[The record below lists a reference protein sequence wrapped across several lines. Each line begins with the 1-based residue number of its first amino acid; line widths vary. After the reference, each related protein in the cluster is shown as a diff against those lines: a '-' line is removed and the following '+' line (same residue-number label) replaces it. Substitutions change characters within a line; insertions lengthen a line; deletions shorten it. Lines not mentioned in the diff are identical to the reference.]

1 MRFIPRRLREGG
13 VRARGT
19 MSMYD
24 FTKRSKKVLEVY
36 AQSEGR
42 RLNSDSLGPEHILLA
57 LLKDDDSVAAR
68 ILKNLGV
75 NFDVL
80 RRGIEQNMRRAGTIT
95 ILGNL
100 PLGARYSRT
109 IETAKDEARK
119 FKNNYI
125 GTEHL
130 LLALFREGSCAG
142 VDDLVKSGIDYNAI
156 RNEILKILGVHQAAA
171 TGDKAA
177 EKSKTPTLDE
187 FAQNL
192 TQLAADDKL
201 DPVIGREKEIE
212 RVIRI
217 LTRKTKNNPLLI
229 GEAGVGK
236 TAIAEGLAQR
246 IMKRIVPEPLQNKR
260 VLSLDIPAI
269 VAGTKYRG
277 EFEERLKRI
286 MKEIRG
292 SDNVIIFIDELHT
305 IIGAGAAEGAID
317 AANILKPALARGEL
331 QCIGATTLNEYKM
344 YIEKDAALE
353 RRFQSVLVEEPTI
366 PEAVDILKG
375 LRERYESHHMVRFTD
390 EALTRAVTLAD
401 RYINDRFLPDKAIDI
416 IDEAGSKARLD
427 NTDKPPDIRE
437 LEDEIARLNERKGDF
452 VRAQEYEQAASLR
465 DLIKEKKAVAL
476 SKTGD
481 WKQKR
486 NEYTITV
493 TEDMVAH
500 IVSQWTGIPVE
511 RIEESETARLLRME
525 EELHNR
531 IIGQDDAIAAVSR
544 AIRRSRTGLRS
555 GRRPIGSFIF
565 LGPTGVGKSELAK
578 ALAEFLFDDPS
589 ALVRLDMSEYMEKHS
604 VSRIIGAPPGYVGYD
619 EGGQLTEKIK
629 RRPYSVV
636 LLDEIEKAHQDIF
649 NVLLQVLEEGEL
661 TDNFGSTIS
670 FRDAVIIMTSNVGNR
685 EFQKHGRMGFVETGA
700 AEGAEK
706 DRVYDE
712 LKRLFSP
719 EFINRLDEVVYF
731 HRLDRGHIR
740 KIVDIMLAEVNA
752 RLVDKGL
759 ELEFSRSVRDLLA
772 DKGHDEKF
780 GARYLRRIIQT
791 HVEDALA
798 MELLHGNF
806 RDAQKIAVGVKGD
819 SLTFRPVRAE
829 SEKKARRARPEK
841 AGVS

>member
-1 MRFIPRRLREGG
+1 
-13 VRARGT
+13 

-36 AQSEGR
+36 AQAEGR

-75 NFDVL
+75 SFDVL
-80 RRGIEQNMRRAGTIT
+80 RRSIEQTMRRAGTIT

-100 PLGARYSRT
+100 PLSARYNRT

-142 VDDLVKSGIDYNAI
+142 VEDLVKSGIDYNAI

-171 TGDKAA
+171 AGDKAG

-192 TQLAADDKL
+192 TQLASEDKL

-246 IMKRIVPEPLQNKR
+246 IVKHGVPEPLQNKR
-260 VLSLDIPAI
+260 VLALDIPAI

-366 PEAVDILKG
+366 PEAVAILRG

-390 EALTRAVTLAD
+390 EALDRAVRLSD

-427 NTDKPPDIRE
+427 NTEKPADIRA
-437 LEDEIARLNERKGDF
+437 LEDEITRLNERKNEM
-452 VRAQEYEQAASLR
+452 VRNQEYEQAALLR
-465 DLIKEKKAVAL
+465 DIIKEKKTVAL
-476 SKTGD
+476 SKMGD

-493 TEDMVAH
+493 TGDMIAH
-500 IVSQWTGIPVE
+500 IVAQWTGIPVE
-511 RIEESETARLLRME
+511 RIEESESARLLRME
-525 EELHNR
+525 EELHKR
-531 IIGQDDAIAAVSR
+531 IIGQDEAIAAVSR

-578 ALAEFLFDDPS
+578 VLAEFLFDDAN

-670 FRDAVIIMTSNVGNR
+670 FRDTVIIMTSNVGNR
-685 EFQKHGRMGFVETGA
+685 EFQKQGRMGFMESGEA
-700 AEGAEK
+700 ADDEK
-706 DRVYDE
+706 DRVFDE
-712 LKRLFSP
+712 VKRLFSP
-719 EFINRLDEVVYF
+719 EFINRIDEVVYF
-731 HRLDRGHIR
+731 HRLEHAHIR
-740 KIVDIMLAEVNA
+740 SIVDLMLTEVNGRLAE
-752 RLVDKGL
+752 RGMELV
-759 ELEFSRSVRDLLA
+759 FSRSVCDYLA
-772 DKGHDEKF
+772 GKGHHDRY
-780 GARYLRRIIQT
+780 GARYLRRTIQSE
-791 HVEDALA
+791 VEDALA
-798 MELLHGNF
+798 TELLHGRF
-806 RDAQKIAVGVKGD
+806 KDVHRLLVGVKGA
-819 SLTFRPVRAE
+819 SITFRPARTD
-829 SEKKARRARPEK
+829 KAGEPAGPRPEK
-841 AGVS
+841 AGIVS